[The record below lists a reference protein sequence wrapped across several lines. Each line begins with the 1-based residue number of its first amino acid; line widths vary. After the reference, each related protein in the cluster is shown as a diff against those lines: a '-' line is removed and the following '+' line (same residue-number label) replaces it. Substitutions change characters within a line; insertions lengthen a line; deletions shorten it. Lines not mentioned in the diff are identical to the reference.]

1 MPSPCL
7 EDKMKRLLTGI
18 FALILMLGCITI
30 SQPRATAADT
40 PKEITAYLTI
50 ALQDADGKYDFAG
63 ANDGTS
69 MASKAIQVSDAD
81 GDNKLTAYDVLY
93 CAHVQYAPGGLKDF
107 EINSASKGSAI
118 LKKAWNVTAGF
129 TLVGENTMATNAF
142 KTDIKSAT
150 STTSIN
156 DGTHL
161 YVIQGASAKTE
172 FFSNTASIKMGF
184 INDARITAYKRQA
197 FTLCANIYDAS
208 VKMPVKR
215 VSAAKGRA
223 IYYKEIQ
230 QGNTPAQK
238 LTTTTDATGKI
249 TVTFENAGDYLLY
262 TAPADSVAPAA

>member
-150 STTSIN
+150 STTSIMMEH
-156 DGTHL
+156 TCML
-161 YVIQGASAKTE
+161 FKALLQRRS
-172 FFSNTASIKMGF
+172 FFQIL
-184 INDARITAYKRQA
+184 RQ
-197 FTLCANIYDAS
+197 
-208 VKMPVKR
+208 
-215 VSAAKGRA
+215 
-223 IYYKEIQ
+223 
-230 QGNTPAQK
+230 
-238 LTTTTDATGKI
+238 
-249 TVTFENAGDYLLY
+249 
-262 TAPADSVAPAA
+262 